1 MKQAIIL
8 YDGYCN
14 LCAKT
19 VHYILRHDRKKRFRF
34 SPLQSPFGATVQ
46 GRLKARY
53 GAVPDSVV
61 LVLDNK
67 VYVRSDAILRI
78 AAIIGGVWYLL
89 MPLWI
94 LPRKVRNALYDL
106 FARKRYRWFGQRE
119 TCYLPRANGSTSR
132 FLTQEEDVPQLR
144 AAPQSA
150 DF

>member
-1 MKQAIIL
+1 MKQPIIL

-14 LCAKT
+14 LCTKT
-19 VHYILRHDRKKRFRF
+19 VKSILRHDRKKRFRF
-34 SPLQSPFGATVQ
+34 SPLQSPFGATIQ

-61 LVLDNK
+61 LVLDNN

-78 AAIIGGVWYLL
+78 AAIIGGGWYLL

-94 LPRKVRNALYDL
+94 LPRKVRNWLYDL

-119 TCYLPRANGSTSR
+119 SCYLPQEGASHVR
-132 FLTQEEDVPQLR
+132 FLSLEEDLPQHQP
-144 AAPQSA
+144 APQSA
-150 DF
+150 